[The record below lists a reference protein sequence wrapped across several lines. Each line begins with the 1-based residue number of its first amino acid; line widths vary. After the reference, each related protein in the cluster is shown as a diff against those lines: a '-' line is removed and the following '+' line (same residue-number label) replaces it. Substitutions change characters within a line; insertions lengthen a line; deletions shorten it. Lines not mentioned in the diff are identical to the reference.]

1 MGSLLSLLSLVGP
14 IILEV
19 LKIFWG
25 PTPDKAKVAQEIL
38 DNLKRIR
45 AALDKAEDTSGDTSD
60 IEDIINK
67 R

>member
-1 MGSLLSLLSLVGP
+1 MGSILSLLSLAAP

-38 DNLKRIR
+38 DNIKRIR
-45 AALDKAEDTSGDTSD
+45 AALDKAEETGGDTSD
-60 IEDIINK
+60 IEKEINK